1 MITSKREHKTF
12 VRRESLLVSHGIAV
26 ALSLATHTP
35 RYSFVPGTVH
45 DSGLC
50 TWSPQS
56 VGFPSELL
64 FNRCLCLSVSLLSL
78 SCNSGELS
86 AARMTPRPPQRRPL
100 NLHRPWIGD
109 IPDLARR
116 KHALTGLA
124 RADAV
129 LRRRLDR
136 VRIVAACPHLGRRA
150 HATLSLT
157 IEVALARGPA
167 RGSGWRRPI
176 GAVRAERDLRAKG
189 VVRARPGVAGVGR
202 WLPGVARGR
211 PVGII
216 LQTVAVSGG
225 ESGGGT
231 SAMLRGYAAH
241 AGRAQRGG
249 ASLGTQ
255 LALHGRQA
263 WPHRAP
269 RWAQVDAMTRF
280 GLGRLQCGARAARAP
295 SRPAQTSSPRRVRV
309 PLLSSSSCY
318 S

>member
-1 MITSKREHKTF
+1 MH
-12 VRRESLLVSHGIAV
+12 LV
-26 ALSLATHTP
+26 P
-35 RYSFVPGTVH
+35 R
-45 DSGLC
+45 
-50 TWSPQS
+50 S
-56 VGFPSELL
+56 VGFLQNS
-64 FNRCLCLSVSLLSL
+64 FSIDVSVCLSL
-78 SCNSGELS
+78 SSPSRPCNSRELS
-86 AARMTPRPPQRRPL
+86 AARVTPRPPQRRPL

-211 PVGII
+211 PVRII

-231 SAMLRGYAAH
+231 SAVLRGYAAH